1 MNIRMIVTDVD
12 GTLTDGRYFVSESG
26 NVIKAFHTRDF
37 WALRRAR
44 EEGIETFMLTS
55 ATDRCADEKSQT
67 TGIPLVSA
75 STSKAADLKMI
86 AEEKGIPLEQVAY
99 IGDAENDI
107 AAMELCGFTA
117 CPADA
122 VQEVKQVSNIVTDAK
137 GGNAVVYEVVR
148 YIFDK
153 QELSWTE

>member
-1 MNIRMIVTDVD
+1 MNIKMIVTDVD

-26 NVIKAFHTRDF
+26 SVMKAFHTRDF
-37 WALRRAR
+37 WALHRAR
-44 EEGIETFMLTS
+44 QEGMETYMLTS
-55 ATDRCADEKSQT
+55 ATDGCAEEKGRAT
-67 TGIPLVSA
+67 NTLVISG
-75 STSKAADLKMI
+75 SSDKVADLKML

-122 VQEVKQVSNIVTDAK
+122 IPEVQQASNIVTDAK

-153 QELSWTE
+153 QELGWTE

>member
-1 MNIRMIVTDVD
+1 MNIKMIVTDVD

-26 NVIKAFHTRDF
+26 SVMKAFHTRDF

-44 EEGIETFMLTS
+44 EEGMETFMLTS
-55 ATDRCADEKSQT
+55 ATDGCADEKSRV
-67 TGIPLVSA
+67 TGTPVVSD
-75 STSKAADLKMI
+75 SKNKVADLRML
-86 AEEKGIPLEQVAY
+86 AEEKGIPLDQVAY
-99 IGDAENDI
+99 VGDAENDI

-122 VQEVKQVSNIVTDAK
+122 VPEVKQISNIITDAK

-153 QELSWTE
+153 QELSWAE